1 MQQRAMVFVGVFI
14 LAVIAIAMAG
24 FLYVSRGSLS
34 QITYATSTGVTTTI
48 ETWAC
53 NADAKICP
61 DGSSV
66 GRTGPAC
73 EFMACPPADA
83 KEATVTTY
91 MGGTATALNVS
102 VNVRELVSDSRC
114 PTSVQCIW
122 AGTVE
127 ARVALSTQVSH
138 GEHVMRLGEARVFGD
153 YMVTL
158 TEVTPYPSTPDQIP
172 ESSYRFTFLIERR

>member
-1 MQQRAMVFVGVFI
+1 MQQRAAI
-14 LAVIAIAMAG
+14 LIASLVVVLAAG
-24 FLYVSRGSLS
+24 AALLSLYVSQGSVS
-34 QITYATSTGVTTTI
+34 QTPSATTTNATTT
-48 ETWAC
+48 EAWPC

-66 GRTGPAC
+66 GRTGPQC
-73 EFMACPPADA
+73 EFATCPPADA

-91 MGGTATALNVS
+91 VGGTATALNVS

-114 PTSVQCIW
+114 PSGVQCIW

-127 ARVALSTQVSH
+127 VRAVLSTQVSH

-153 YMVTL
+153 YNVTL
-158 TEVTPYPSTPDQIP
+158 TEVTPYPSTPDPIP
-172 ESSYRFTFLIERR
+172 ESSYRFTFLIERRS